1 MNELVKSSPGRF
13 YIGDS
18 PEKPMAEIEYYID
31 QDGQMVI
38 EHTRV
43 AESERGKGLGL
54 LLVSHAADMA
64 RQEKRRIVAHCPYAR
79 KILNEN
85 VQYSD
90 LLA

>member
-1 MNELVKSSPGRF
+1 MNEEIKTAEGRL

-18 PEKPMAEIEYYID
+18 VAAPRAEIEYYID

-54 LLVSHAADMA
+54 KLVLHAAELA
-64 RQEKRRIVAHCPYAR
+64 RAEQRKIIAHCAYAR
-79 KILNEN
+79 KILSGSD
-85 VQYSD
+85 QLKD
-90 LLA
+90 LLI